1 MKNLQFNFLGIK
13 TFWSLLFCSLLCF
26 TCACQTEKDVTQ
38 VKFVPKKT
46 KIHEDSISM
55 NAATLPEFR
64 VDVHDKD
71 YQGNQISGVVRTVF
85 QDRKGNFWFGTQN
98 GLCRYDNKGFVY
110 FELKDLNDQGVTVHV
125 ILEDKSGNIWI
136 GYGGGIA
143 KYDGE
148 YFTNYHEK
156 NILTKGGLWSMAM
169 DKKGTL
175 WVGTTQGIFTFDGNA
190 FTAFDIPEG
199 KVDPSK
205 GISTTKMIHSIFE
218 DSKNNMWFA
227 TNGGA
232 YMYDGKKLTNI
243 SEKDGLG
250 SDFVNQIIEGVN
262 GKYWISTSHGLFQY
276 DGNSILN
283 VTEKL
288 LGKNEGVGCIF
299 EDKNGTL
306 WFTANKRAIYSYK
319 DTTFQ
324 KFQIKEGDF
333 GPMPFQ
339 IYQDQQ
345 ERLWFVGFK
354 GAYRLDNN
362 TFVNIT
368 RNWPW
373 IF

>member
-1 MKNLQFNFLGIK
+1 MKNSQFNFLGIK
-13 TFWSLLFCSLLCF
+13 TFWSLLFCSLFCF

-38 VKFVPKKT
+38 VKFVPIKT

-64 VDVHDKD
+64 VNVHDKD

-98 GLCRYDNKGFVY
+98 GLCRYDKKGFVY

-175 WVGTTQGIFTFDGNA
+175 WVGTTQGVFTFDGNA

-199 KVDPSK
+199 KVNPSL
-205 GISTTKMIHSIFE
+205 GISTTQMIHSIFE

-299 EDKNGTL
+299 EDKSGTL
-306 WFTANKRAIYSYK
+306 WFTANKRDIYSYK
-319 DTTFQ
+319 DSTFQ
-324 KFQIKEGDF
+324 KLQIKEGDF
-333 GPMPFQ
+333 RPMPFQ

-368 RNWPW
+368 RN
-373 IF
+373 